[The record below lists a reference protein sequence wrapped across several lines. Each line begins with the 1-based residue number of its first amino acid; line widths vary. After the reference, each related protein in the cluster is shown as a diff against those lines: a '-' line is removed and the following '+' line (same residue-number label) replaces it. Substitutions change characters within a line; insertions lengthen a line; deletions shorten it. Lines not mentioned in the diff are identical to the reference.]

1 MAQNKSRAIRAAV
14 ESVLPEALI
23 EELARQHGVLRRQR
37 KLDLVLFIRALVL
50 GFAAHSGRSLCGFRR
65 LYQRIAGVTIARSSF
80 HARFTEDLVSMLRAL
95 VEKSLEGAQQ
105 TRHLSGA
112 LSAFLEVLAID
123 SSIVRVTPKLAAQW
137 PGAWAHHSPAA
148 VKLTAVT
155 NVVGRDLRRVRMVPG
170 SRHDIHLLDVGSWLV
185 DRLVVFDLG
194 FYSAKVFQ
202 HIDGQG
208 GYFLSRLRK
217 AANPFI
223 IESFE
228 NSGGEAVGYRLKE
241 WQVRTTESVIDVEAK
256 MTYQDR
262 PLKLRKFSVPFR
274 VVALWHEPSQ
284 TWHRYITNAPPEML
298 PAKLCSAI
306 YASRWEI
313 ELLFKELKSQY
324 RIEEFASKSGPVNLS
339 LICAALLTL
348 IVSRRLHQAIAA
360 TCRRRAVPHDRW
372 SRLFSSIA
380 HDLLR
385 ICSRKNGGTLA
396 RETWFYLK
404 MEAPD
409 PNRNRALLAERSS
422 MGVCAFA

>member
-1 MAQNKSRAIRAAV
+1 M
-14 ESVLPEALI
+14 
-23 EELARQHGVLRRQR
+23 
-37 KLDLVLFIRALVL
+37 
-50 GFAAHSGRSLCGFRR
+50 
-65 LYQRIAGVTIARSSF
+65 
-80 HARFTEDLVSMLRAL
+80 MRAL
-95 VEKSLEGAQQ
+95 VEKSLEGAQR

-123 SSIVRVTPKLAAQW
+123 SSIVRVTPKLAARW
-137 PGAWAHHSPAA
+137 PGAFAHHSPAA

-155 NVVGRDLRRVRMVPG
+155 NVVGRDLRRLRMVPG
-170 SRHDIHLLDVGSWLV
+170 SRHDIHLLEVGSWMI
-185 DRLVVFDLG
+185 DRLIVFDLG

-202 HIDGQG
+202 HIEG
-208 GYFLSRLRK
+208 GYFLCRLRK

-223 IESFE
+223 IESYA
-228 NSGGEAVGYRLKE
+228 NGGDESVGFRLKE
-241 WQVRTTESVIDVEAK
+241 WQARTTERIIDVEAK

-262 PLKLRKFSVPFR
+262 PLKVRKFSVPFR

-324 RIEEFASKSGPVNLS
+324 RMEEFASKSGAVNLS
-339 LICAALLTL
+339 LICSALLTL
-348 IVSRRLHQAIAA
+348 IVSRKLHQAVLA
-360 TCRRRAVPHDRW
+360 TCRQRAVPHDRW

-385 ICSRKNGGTLA
+385 ICSRRNVRALA
-396 RETWFYLK
+396 RDLWFYLET
-404 MEAPD
+404 EAPD